1 MSSYREDEDI
11 LLISGY
17 STAGMG
23 AEWVFSKEELRG
35 GVGQQAGR
43 VLGLAPYR
51 MRCWISST
59 DREEQR
65 ERGRGRVVSLLSVL
79 GLLLNLLLPAAL
91 LPAALLR
98 WCDVSLCAAAAALCG
113 VAGGSSV
120 AVACLGASAAD
131 RDSSTPS

>member
-17 STAGMG
+17 STAGID
-23 AEWVFSKEELRG
+23 AEWVSSKEKLQG

-59 DREEQR
+59 DREER
-65 ERGRGRVVSLLSVL
+65 EAGGGSSLCSQCSACCSTCCCLLPCCLLPCCDGATSLSVL
-79 GLLLNLLLPAAL
+79 LLLH
-91 LPAALLR
+91 
-98 WCDVSLCAAAAALCG
+98 S
-113 VAGGSSV
+113 AGWQV
-120 AVACLGASAAD
+120 AVVWQ
-131 RDSSTPS
+131 